1 MALTRIHCEH
11 FTAFEKL
18 DIDFSPGLNVL
29 VGANATG
36 KTHLMKLAYASCD
49 ITLKERS
56 FAEKIESV
64 FLPSN
69 HGIGRLVTRRRGIS
83 ACKVSIAREDK
94 SIIEIYFTSKI
105 KNHVNAK
112 VKGEKKWVQ
121 NEMESVYIPVK
132 EMLSMSPGFVEL
144 YERRD
149 LNVEEIYVDI
159 LKRASLPPRK
169 GPNPKSIKKILNA
182 LKKNMDGKVEVK
194 DEEYFLRNKQGLLE
208 FTLVA
213 EGLRK
218 LGLLWK
224 LVQNGTLVNGSV
236 LFWDEPETNLN
247 PSMYKVLVEILL
259 ELQRM
264 GVQIFIASHDYAFL
278 KEIDVAKT
286 DKNQVIYHAFYR
298 GEDRNIHTQSTD
310 EYANIE
316 PNAIADAFSDLYDRE
331 VTKSLGVKK

>member
-1 MALTRIHCEH
+1 MALTRIYCEH

-18 DIDFSPGLNVL
+18 DIDFSQGLNVF
-29 VGANATG
+29 VGANGMG

-49 ITLKERS
+49 ITLKQRS

-64 FLPSN
+64 FLPSE
-69 HGIGRLVTRRRGIS
+69 HAIGRLVTRKQGVA
-83 ACKVSIAREDK
+83 ACKVSITREDNV
-94 SIIEIYFTSKI
+94 SINIEFTSKTR
-105 KNHVNAK
+105 NQGNAK
-112 VKGEKKWVQ
+112 VTGEKKWIQ
-121 NEMESVYIPVK
+121 NEIESVYIPVK
-132 EMLSMSPGFVEL
+132 EMLSMSPGFIEL

-159 LKRASLPPRK
+159 LKRASLPPRR
-169 GPNPKSIKKILNA
+169 GPNPKSNKMLNMLNKKI
-182 LKKNMDGKVEVK
+182 DGKVEVK
-194 DEEYFLRNKQGLLE
+194 NEEYFLRNKQGLLE

-224 LVQNGTLVNGSV
+224 LIQNGTLINGSV

-259 ELQRM
+259 ELQRNE
-264 GVQIFIASHDYAFL
+264 VQIFIATHDYAFL
-278 KEIDVAKT
+278 KEIEVAK
-286 DKNQVIYHAFYR
+286 KNDDAVLYHALYH
-298 GEDRNIHTQSTD
+298 GENRNILSQTTD
-310 EYANIE
+310 EYIE
-316 PNAIADAFSDLYDRE
+316 IDHNAIADAFSDLYDRE